1 MELEISKSSCAI
13 SFDKKKN
20 SYLVN
25 DSIFYSSSNT
35 ISHPEDA
42 FHIDQSK
49 FIILSDFNQNKDLK
63 LYIDNEAF
71 NICSKDTSSEAYL
84 FSMFFNYLKTI
95 YLMNLKNYK
104 FQNYEDIKFNIKE
117 YRMNLK
123 LYAKNEIFDELMT
136 SLKKN
141 LEHFN
146 LVCEIVGSKLNSFI
160 EDNLSSDEDT
170 HNIKN
175 IMTNIKEDFHQ
186 NFLVFLHLF

>member
-49 FIILSDFNQNKDLK
+49 FINLSEFGQNKDLK
-63 LYIDNEAF
+63 LIIDKDSY
-71 NICSKDTSSEAYL
+71 NICSKETSSEAYL

-104 FQNYEDIKFNIKE
+104 FQNYEDLKFNIKE

-123 LYAKNEIFDELMT
+123 LYARNEIFNELMI

-146 LVCEIVGSKLNSFI
+146 LVCEIVGSKLNSFVQ
-160 EDNLSSDEDT
+160 DNLTSEQDPY
-170 HNIKN
+170 NIKE

-186 NFLVFLHLF
+186 VFLVFLS

>member
-49 FIILSDFNQNKDLK
+49 FINLSEFGQNKDLK
-63 LYIDNEAF
+63 LIIDKDSY

-104 FQNYEDIKFNIKE
+104 FQNYEDLKFNIKE

-123 LYAKNEIFDELMT
+123 LYARNEIFNELMI

-146 LVCEIVGSKLNSFI
+146 LVCEIVGSKLNSFVQ
-160 EDNLSSDEDT
+160 DNLTSEQDPY
-170 HNIKN
+170 NIKE

-186 NFLVFLHLF
+186 VFLVFLS

>member
-49 FIILSDFNQNKDLK
+49 FINLSEFGQNKDLK
-63 LYIDNEAF
+63 LIIDKDSY
-71 NICSKDTSSEAYL
+71 NICSKETSSEAYL

-104 FQNYEDIKFNIKE
+104 FQNYEDLKFNIKE

-123 LYAKNEIFDELMT
+123 LYARNEIFNELMI

-141 LEHFN
+141 IEHFN

-160 EDNLSSDEDT
+160 QDNLTSEQDPY
-170 HNIKN
+170 NIKE

-186 NFLVFLHLF
+186 VFLVILS

>member
-49 FIILSDFNQNKDLK
+49 FINLSEFGQNKDLK
-63 LYIDNEAF
+63 LIIDKDSY
-71 NICSKDTSSEAYL
+71 NICSKETSSEAYL

-104 FQNYEDIKFNIKE
+104 FQNYEDLKFNIKE

-123 LYAKNEIFDELMT
+123 LYARNEIFNELMI

-141 LEHFN
+141 IEHFN

-160 EDNLSSDEDT
+160 QDNLTSEQDPY
-170 HNIKN
+170 NIKE

-186 NFLVFLHLF
+186 VFLVFLS